1 MNSTNSTPT
10 PENTIFCA
18 YCLDEH
24 ENTPEV
30 IRKHMLSC
38 KERPEYALLV
48 KIELLKQT
56 GDEILIVLYEFAK
69 AIGEFEGGMTGVW
82 EIYRQV
88 QESWTIAKNTD
99 ANELAEAMNLKEGK
113 ENEEK
118 NN

>member
-10 PENTIFCA
+10 PENLIYCA
-18 YCLDEH
+18 YCQDGH

-30 IRKHMLSC
+30 IRKHMLNC

-48 KIELLKQT
+48 KIELLKHT
-56 GDEILIVLYEFAK
+56 GDETLVVLHEFAK

-99 ANELAEAMNLKEGK
+99 AAELAKTVNLENV